1 MQFPVLSS
9 KVIEQRL
16 QSYQGDDLQRERT
29 LKGFYQSAGCTA
41 ERLSE
46 QPVKGLQQP
55 NVICVLP
62 GRSDS
67 TIVIGAHF
75 DHIRRG
81 DGVVDNWSGASM
93 LPSLYQGLKTQP
105 RQHTF
110 IFVNFSGEEQV
121 LVGSGFF
128 VKHLSREQVDR
139 IEAMVNLDTL
149 GLGPTEVWVS
159 RSDKNLVRALNG
171 VAQALH
177 LPLSG
182 MNVDAVGES
191 DEESFVDRKIP
202 VVTIHSL
209 TQDTVAILH
218 TAKDMY
224 DQIHFNDYFNS
235 YRLLS
240 AYLVFLDQNW
250 DAQKSV
256 AAEKSAQRRGAPRPQ

>member
-1 MQFPVLSS
+1 
-9 KVIEQRL
+9 
-16 QSYQGDDLQRERT
+16 
-29 LKGFYQSAGCTA
+29 
-41 ERLSE
+41 
-46 QPVKGLQQP
+46 
-55 NVICVLP
+55 
-62 GRSDS
+62 
-67 TIVIGAHF
+67 
-75 DHIRRG
+75 
-81 DGVVDNWSGASM
+81 
-93 LPSLYQGLKTQP
+93 
-105 RQHTF
+105 
-110 IFVNFSGEEQV
+110 
-121 LVGSGFF
+121 
-128 VKHLSREQVDR
+128 
-139 IEAMVNLDTL
+139 MVNLDTL

-218 TAKDMY
+218 TAKDKY